1 MRPNPEEYE
10 RFCSRLS
17 RVAGLELQP
26 SHGAWVLI
34 KHQDPESFARRLEA
48 LTYPGAVSVP
58 QHLANTVRIPVRE
71 PKQNEAVLA
80 GIVALMGELEQDPE
94 SLQNGPAE
102 EVE

>member
-34 KHQDPESFARRLEA
+34 KHQDPQGFARRLEA

-80 GIVALMGELEQDPE
+80 GIVALMGELEHDPE
-94 SLQNGPAE
+94 SLNNGGAE
-102 EVE
+102 EAE

>member
-1 MRPNPEEYE
+1 
-10 RFCSRLS
+10 
-17 RVAGLELQP
+17 
-26 SHGAWVLI
+26 
-34 KHQDPESFARRLEA
+34 
-48 LTYPGAVSVP
+48 
-58 QHLANTVRIPVRE
+58 VRE